1 MSEEE
6 LEKNLTEDEYIEYW
20 VNKGVSQA
28 NHTVEHRQLSKQ
40 KEEKFNMI
48 VEMTVPWQ
56 RNLVMQLIDD
66 IKSIENARS
75 SIEMDR
81 TIKLIYDNEHRLN
94 KVW

>member
-66 IKSIENARS
+66 IKSIEN
-75 SIEMDR
+75 ENVKDLVEK
-81 TIKLIYDNEHRLN
+81 IKLIYDNEHRLN

>member
-1 MSEEE
+1 MYNGV
-6 LEKNLTEDEYIEYW
+6 EKNLRKGNEYVRGRIT
-20 VNKGVSQA
+20 
-28 NHTVEHRQLSKQ
+28 NHTIEHRQLSKQ

-75 SIEMDR
+75 SIEMDK